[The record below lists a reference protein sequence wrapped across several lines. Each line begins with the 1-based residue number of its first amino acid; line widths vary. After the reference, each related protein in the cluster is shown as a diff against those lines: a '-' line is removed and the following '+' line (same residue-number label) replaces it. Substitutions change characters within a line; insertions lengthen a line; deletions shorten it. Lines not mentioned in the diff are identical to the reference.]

1 MKLTQSEIHAALRQ
15 LIDKIEACGASTELT
30 AAVVLAGDIK
40 DAVGNEHNPASP
52 FSANRVRVA
61 LGLPEV
67 STDSRTPLERANGLL
82 AIQGSHGN
90 WNCDSYMH
98 GMFNGMEL
106 VIATIE
112 ERDTVFRDKP
122 AEGFLSDRKK
132 IPSPAPCSQAI
143 AELEI
148 ALETAETNGPIHRN
162 KGNFGQAELCAARAT
177 SLREA
182 IATLK
187 FAEVAGGDT
196 DSIASYL
203 YSAYSAGVG
212 GVAYN
217 GDKLPTWDE
226 FATDPNKQK
235 QADAWRYVANCVR
248 PIVRPSRTTFKQDL
262 ALVLNCH
269 SKDAELKTSD
279 FVLAEFLDGCLAKRK
294 SNPMSDFVNDI
305 APPSEAEV
313 QRVVQWMLD
322 LSRHVYPVDN
332 PATPAHPPA

>member
-1 MKLTQSEIHAALRQ
+1 MKH
-15 LIDKIEACGASTELT
+15 
-30 AAVVLAGDIK
+30 
-40 DAVGNEHNPASP
+40 
-52 FSANRVRVA
+52 
-61 LGLPEV
+61 
-67 STDSRTPLERANGLL
+67 
-82 AIQGSHGN
+82 
-90 WNCDSYMH
+90 
-98 GMFNGMEL
+98 
-106 VIATIE
+106 
-112 ERDTVFRDKP
+112 
-122 AEGFLSDRKK
+122 
-132 IPSPAPCSQAI
+132 AI

-148 ALETAETNGPIHRN
+148 TLSTLGNNEPIHR
-162 KGNFGQAELCAARAT
+162 KEGNIEQADLCATKAAEIRQ
-177 SLREA
+177 A

-226 FATDPNKQK
+226 FAADPNKQK

-248 PIVRPSRTTFKQDL
+248 PVVRPGRTTFKRDL

-279 FVLAEFLDGCLAKRK
+279 SVLAEFLDGCLAKRK
-294 SNPMSDFVNDI
+294 SNPMGDLVSDT

-332 PATPAHPPA
+332 PAAPAHPPT